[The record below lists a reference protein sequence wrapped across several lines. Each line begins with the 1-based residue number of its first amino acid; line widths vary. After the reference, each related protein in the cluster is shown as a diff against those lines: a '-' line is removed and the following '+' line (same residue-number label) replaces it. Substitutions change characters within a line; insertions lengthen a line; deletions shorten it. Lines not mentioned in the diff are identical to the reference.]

1 MYKRAGK
8 NKAFTLIELLV
19 TIGLVMILMTI
30 TIVSLNI
37 DKQFKTAREAKRSAD
52 TRVLLD
58 SITQFLID
66 EQKNTSIP
74 NDNISRY
81 LSHGTYTPKW
91 SQDVIGVPTPNIN
104 MCNVLV
110 PKYIAQMPIDPLF
123 DAKGVGGTADCDN
136 YHTGYMV
143 TQTDKGRITVSAPFS
158 ELQPIIAVR

>member
-1 MYKRAGK
+1 MVYTDHMYKRAGK

-66 EQKNTSIP
+66 EQKNTSIT

-81 LSHGTYTPKW
+81 LSH
-91 SQDVIGVPTPNIN
+91 
-104 MCNVLV
+104 
-110 PKYIAQMPIDPLF
+110 
-123 DAKGVGGTADCDN
+123 
-136 YHTGYMV
+136 
-143 TQTDKGRITVSAPFS
+143 
-158 ELQPIIAVR
+158 